1 MDDPRPNDL
10 PFEASPNETPPVDA
24 PPAEP
29 VAPPTA
35 HEESDVDTGAL
46 GWFLAIMTVS
56 LLIVGG
62 LVYWQYRRFE
72 RLARANDPAPLP
84 RADQREPPPPPHLQV
99 NEVEDMTRLRDEQ
112 TALLHR
118 TEWVDP
124 QAKRVRIPI
133 ERAMEIVE
141 RDGLRRWPAP
151 PAAAEETS
159 RPMRD
164 PKDQDQSAPE
174 TGRNSGGTR

>member
-1 MDDPRPNDL
+1 MDDPRPDDL
-10 PFEASPNETPPVDA
+10 PLEAPSVAA
-24 PPAEP
+24 PLAEP
-29 VAPPTA
+29 IAPPTA
-35 HEESDVDTGAL
+35 HEESDVDTRAL

-124 QAKRVRIPI
+124 QSKRIRIPI
-133 ERAMEIVE
+133 ERAMEIVT
-141 RDGLRRWPAP
+141 RDGLRRWPATS
-151 PAAAEETS
+151 AAAEETA
-159 RPMRD
+159 RPMRNPND
-164 PKDQDQSAPE
+164 PDQSPPE
-174 TGRNSGGTR
+174 TGSKSGGTR